1 MQTTQI
7 PPSSSVIRMHLK
19 AEMSVKCPTDEKSCL
34 TVTYF
39 DFDLTIST
47 HCNMEGLILVLMI
60 MASSFHGTNFYTM
73 LELRQ
78 WMVQN
83 QVRNFHWNIGFVVV
97 LCNNY
102 FFE

>member
-7 PPSSSVIRMHLK
+7 PPSSSVIRTHLK
-19 AEMSVKCPTDEKSCL
+19 AEMSVKCPTDEKSSL

-97 LCNNY
+97 LCNND